1 MNDVIE
7 DLPLRTEPDGLDQH
21 INYDQITYAF
31 VESIDP
37 LRQLADLAYGYAHI
51 DGVSLCQRRSLERVG
66 MRAVDLLT
74 ELASFVNVQS

>member
-1 MNDVIE
+1 MNDPIE
-7 DLPLRTEPDGLDQH
+7 DLQLRTGPDGLDQH
-21 INYDQITYAF
+21 INYDRITYAF

-66 MRAVDLLT
+66 MRATDLLT
-74 ELASFVNVQS
+74 ELANFVRIQS

>member
-1 MNDVIE
+1 MNDLIE
-7 DLPLRTEPDGLDQH
+7 DLQPRTGPDGLDQH
-21 INYDQITYAF
+21 INYDRITYAF

-66 MRAVDLLT
+66 MRALDLLT